1 MKKQAP
7 MPSLSHLRMKD
18 YANVYEPS
26 DDTFLLLDALY
37 LEFSGSVDVDGD
49 AEICSRNASIE
60 NTLELGCGTGVATV
74 FLAQI
79 LRGLV
84 DPYNNGG
91 EGSSDG
97 HEQTERHQKKQEEL
111 LHMNHTC
118 KCQHYVTDV
127 NEYALQVT
135 SQTAQENGLLQQDN
149 GDIIATKCD
158 LASALLTDLKGS
170 IDVLIFNPPYVPTPD
185 DEVGSDGIEAS
196 WAGGADGR
204 VVIDRAL
211 PQIAELLSETGVAYM
226 ITVDDNYPED
236 IADLMLSSYKI
247 RMEPFMRRKACNEYL
262 TVQKMVRIKQ

>member
-1 MKKQAP
+1 MKKPAP

-18 YANVYEPS
+18 YTEVYEPS

-37 LEFSGSVDVDGD
+37 LEFGD
-49 AEICSRNASIE
+49 DDCGISKNSKVY
-60 NTLELGCGTGVATV
+60 NSLELGCGTGVATV

-79 LRGLV
+79 LRGLI
-84 DPYNNGG
+84 DTRPYTTTCN
-91 EGSSDG
+91 DG
-97 HEQTERHQKKQEEL
+97 NRLQAEQQEEL
-111 LHMNHTC
+111 YKC

-135 SQTAQENGLLQQDN
+135 SQTAVENGLE
-149 GDIIATKCD
+149 GRDILPTKCD
-158 LASALLTDLKGS
+158 LASTLLDGTVCDLKGS
-170 IDVLIFNPPYVPTPD
+170 IDVLLFNPPYVPTPD

-236 IADLMLSSYKI
+236 IADLMLSTYNI
-247 RMEPFMRRKACNEYL
+247 MMEPFVRRKACNEYL
-262 TVQKMVRIKQ
+262 TVQKMTRI